1 MGEAGVRPCG
11 LHVCSSDVQEGNDR
25 NLYDQSIISTP
36 ALLKGEQ
43 KWEEICV
50 WLRYQLG

>member
-25 NLYDQSIISTP
+25 NLYDQSSKV
-36 ALLKGEQ
+36 LQHYLKVNRNG
-43 KWEEICV
+43 KRFVC
-50 WLRYQLG
+50 G